1 MQIVKFQKVKA
12 MISAEKYGGEVK
24 FNKPAMISNKVYY
37 YLVVLFLMI
46 GSVGLKSQ
54 TVYYID
60 ANSGSDTYTGAID
73 QPFKTL
79 AKGVSTLGSNIGT
92 IYLRAGTF
100 ATASKISLSKSGQVG
115 NYIKIWAYSNEK
127 VIIDFTGISTNTD
140 GFSISGNYYH
150 LKGLDIRFATHN
162 GIKITGSNNFI
173 ENCITRNSGD
183 TGLNIAGSN
192 VTTAPAS
199 MPSYNLI
206 LNCDSF
212 YNFDPPIGGNAD
224 GFSAKWWVG
233 PGNIF
238 KGCRSW
244 NNSDDG
250 WDLWMCRSS
259 ILIERCYSFRNG
271 VDIWHLPPPNNVFDG
286 NGNGIKLGGNYV
298 ATPHIV
304 RNCLAFDNA
313 GNGGKG
319 FDENHNTAGQT
330 LFNCTSF
337 RNKSLNFAL
346 NENTLVSG
354 THTVKNCISYLPGS
368 ADNVINA
375 TQEANS
381 WQGFTVSAG
390 DFESIDTTGFAAPRD
405 VNGWIPVSNFLQ
417 LKSGSTLIDAGVDVG
432 IAFLG
437 TAPDLGAFEF
447 GYVYTGTNTN
457 LDSDKLKI
465 EATSYPN
472 PFISETTISYKL
484 SVKSTVTLCVY
495 NNLGQM
501 VSTLV
506 NETLDQGT
514 YKTKLNTQN
523 WGSGIYFYVLRSGTS
538 KYTGKMIK
546 I

>member
-115 NYIKIWAYSNEK
+115 NFIKIWAYSNEK
-127 VIIDFTGISTNTD
+127 VIIDFTGTTGD
-140 GFSISGNYYH
+140 GFSISGSYYH
-150 LKGLDIRFATHN
+150 LKGLDVRFAKHN
-162 GIKITGSNNFI
+162 GINISGSNNII
-173 ENCITRNSGD
+173 ENCITRNSGN
-183 TGLNIAGSN
+183 TGLHLTGSA
-192 VTTAPAS
+192 APG
-199 MPSYNLI
+199 PSYNLI

-224 GFSAKWWVG
+224 GFSAKWTVG

-250 WDLWMCRSS
+250 WDLWMCTGS
-259 ILIERCYSFRNG
+259 IVLERCYSFRNG
-271 VDIWHLPPPNNVFDG
+271 VDIWHLTPPPAIDLFDG
-286 NGNGIKLGGNYV
+286 NGNGIKLGGNNV

-319 FDENHNTAGQT
+319 FDENNNLAGQT
-330 LFNCTSF
+330 LYNCTSF
-337 RNKSLNFAL
+337 RNKRYNFAL
-346 NENTLVSG
+346 YNNPLTSG
-354 THTVKNCISYLPGS
+354 THTVKNCISYLTGS
-368 ADNVINA
+368 ADVVINA
-375 TQEANS
+375 TQETNS
-381 WQGFTVSAG
+381 WQGFTVSAA
-390 DFESIDTTGFAAPRD
+390 DFESIDTAGITAPRD
-405 VNGWIPVSNFLQ
+405 VNGWIPVSNFLH
-417 LKSGSTLIDAGVDVG
+417 LKSGSPLIDAGVNVD
-432 IAFLG
+432 IAYLG

-472 PFISETTISYKL
+472 PFISETTITYKL